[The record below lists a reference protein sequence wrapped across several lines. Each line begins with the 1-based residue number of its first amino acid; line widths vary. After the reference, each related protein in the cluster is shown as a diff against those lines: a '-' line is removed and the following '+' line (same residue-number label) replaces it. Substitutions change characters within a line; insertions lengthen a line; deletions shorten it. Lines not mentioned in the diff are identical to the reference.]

1 LGPHDRA
8 GPRVAGLVPPLS
20 PGRRAPLAR
29 AWCGLSA
36 ASLGARWASASRMAT
51 VRWVSTRKL
60 IIAALLCG
68 VAILVAGAILLLS
81 APSQTDVDRAPAPTT
96 TSG

>member
-1 LGPHDRA
+1 
-8 GPRVAGLVPPLS
+8 
-20 PGRRAPLAR
+20 
-29 AWCGLSA
+29 
-36 ASLGARWASASRMAT
+36 
-51 VRWVSTRKL
+51 VSTRKL